1 MIIMT
6 QSKFVGCDSII
17 KFKLL
22 FFFVD
27 EIKIKQKQ
35 KGYV

>member
-17 KFKLL
+17 KFKL